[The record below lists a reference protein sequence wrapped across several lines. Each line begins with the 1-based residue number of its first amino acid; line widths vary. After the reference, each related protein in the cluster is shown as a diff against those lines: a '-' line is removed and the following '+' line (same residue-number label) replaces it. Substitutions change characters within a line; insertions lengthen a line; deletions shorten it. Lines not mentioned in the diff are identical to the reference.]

1 LCRRQANILKQFD
14 TWSAGTVIDC
24 NHYRGGHHE
33 KLTPPD
39 CHATT
44 LVAASGNDR
53 PRPKTPSSGQH
64 PRRRFL
70 GLAAGA
76 AALPA
81 LSHLANAQAYPTR
94 PITMVVPFPPGGAT
108 DVIARNVAGRMRA
121 ALGQPV
127 IIENVTG
134 AGGTIATGRVVR
146 AAPDGYTLSIGQSDT
161 HVVNGATYTLQYDVL
176 NDFEPVALLSSTPRA
191 AGPKAQGRR
200 LVSYPTWNA
209 A

>member
-1 LCRRQANILKQFD
+1 MKASVRKAATPRRR
-14 TWSAGTVIDC
+14 SAP
-24 NHYRGGHHE
+24 RGNE
-33 KLTPPD
+33 RRSVT
-39 CHATT
+39 
-44 LVAASGNDR
+44 
-53 PRPKTPSSGQH
+53 QH

-70 GLAAGA
+70 SLAAGA

-146 AAPDGYTLSIGQSDT
+146 AAPDGYTCLLYRQ
-161 HVVNGATYTLQYDVL
+161 GA
-176 NDFEPVALLSSTPRA
+176 S
-191 AGPKAQGRR
+191 
-200 LVSYPTWNA
+200 
-209 A
+209 